1 MPFTS
6 NAEDGAINTETKVI
20 EIWERV
26 IGSKGIG
33 SHVRFID
40 VGGNSLNLVEILK
53 QIKEEIGA
61 TPSPRLFFHREHS
74 TVAAISA
81 DIDAKLLEA
90 GAPKTAVNQ

>member
-1 MPFTS
+1 M
-6 NAEDGAINTETKVI
+6 EDGAINTETKVT

-53 QIKEEIGA
+53 QIKEEIGV
-61 TPSPRLFFHREHS
+61 TPSPRLFFHKEQS

-90 GAPKTAVNQ
+90 GATKTAVNQ